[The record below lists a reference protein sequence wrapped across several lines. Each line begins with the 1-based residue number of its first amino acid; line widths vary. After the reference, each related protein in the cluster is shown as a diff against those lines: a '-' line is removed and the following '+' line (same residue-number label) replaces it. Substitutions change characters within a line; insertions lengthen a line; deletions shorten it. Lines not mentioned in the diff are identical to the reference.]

1 MTKNEYENFYIIEA
15 KNNFELG
22 LSMGEKFGRIIKEI
36 INEHRQEPGWSDK
49 TKRARKY
56 INITKK
62 HFPQYFEEL
71 EGYAKAANIGFLDL
85 WTANLEDEE
94 VSDKCT
100 TIITNGGKLISH
112 NEDWDKDS
120 ADSICLLLKTVGK
133 VSIFEIFY
141 FNTLGGN
148 SISINSHGFISTVNS
163 LVHSNQRV
171 GIPRNIICRWLS
183 ETKNPD
189 EDFKKL
195 KKLPRGLGYNFNI
208 ANKQGKI
215 WNIECTSEKVSLTN
229 PPSPFVHSNHYL
241 SDELKPYEMNN
252 NSSGTFERYDVA
264 RSKVK
269 NKMTAKEMIELT
281 NDKSKGDIKSIM
293 NERTIA
299 KVIVDTEKSIARV
312 WMLREKERGWIEYKL
327 NKLLGWR

>member
-1 MTKNEYENFYIIEA
+1 MAKNEHTNFYTIEA

-22 LSMGEKFGRIIKEI
+22 LSMGEKFGGIVRGI
-36 INEHRQEPGWSDK
+36 INEHKQESGWAYK

-56 INITKK
+56 INVTKK
-62 HFPQYFEEL
+62 YFSQYFEEL
-71 EGYAKAANIGFLDL
+71 EGYAKAANVDFLDL

-94 VSDKCT
+94 VNDKCT
-100 TIITNGGKLISH
+100 TIITNGGKLVSH
-112 NEDWDKDS
+112 NEDWNKDS
-120 ADSICLLLKTVGK
+120 ANSICLLLKTVGK
-133 VSIFEIFY
+133 VSVVEIFY

-189 EDFKKL
+189 EDFRKL
-195 KKLPRGLGYNFNI
+195 KNLPRGLGYNFNI
-208 ANKQGKI
+208 ANEKGKI
-215 WNIECTSEKVSLTN
+215 WNIECTSEKVSLIN
-229 PPSPFVHSNHYL
+229 PRSPFVHSNHYL
-241 SDELKPYEMNN
+241 SNELKFYEMNDN
-252 NSSGTFERYDVA
+252 ASGTFERYEVA

-269 NKMTAKEMIELT
+269 NRMSVKEIMELT

-299 KVIVDTEKSIARV
+299 KVVINMGDLTANV
-312 WMLREKERGWIEYKL
+312 WMLRENNKGWIEYNL
-327 NKLLGWR
+327 NKLLGW